1 MKSDRFKYQNGVNET
16 LRDLQ
21 RHLVASLNKAS
32 APTAETQFFSI
43 HAVVGKGDWAWRREW
58 LQQGRHYSNITR
70 PGAPGAG
77 ICPRCLAGTARC
89 PEWLDIEEKFNHP
102 SILQEALPTA
112 VGEELPMKQLKGW
125 TVGSEY
131 ADCLHA
137 VWLGVGRDLLGSL
150 CLDLVA
156 ADPKYAIVDTWDDR
170 LRILL
175 HEIQDWCR
183 EHGIRPSTLEEL
195 SCQA

>member
-1 MKSDRFKYQNGVNET
+1 
-16 LRDLQ
+16 
-21 RHLVASLNKAS
+21 
-32 APTAETQFFSI
+32 
-43 HAVVGKGDWAWRREW
+43 
-58 LQQGRHYSNITR
+58 
-70 PGAPGAG
+70 
-77 ICPRCLAGTARC
+77 
-89 PEWLDIEEKFNHP
+89 
-102 SILQEALPTA
+102 
-112 VGEELPMKQLKGW
+112 MKQLKGW